1 MATDFLQ
8 QVQSVMEGRFMHDPV
23 LTENVASVDVW
34 DDEYIVVSEIQ
45 IPQEVGTI
53 SHYLMVHGAYD
64 SDGFDFCR
72 KIIHA
77 EHPSHQRAIL
87 SYIGEI
93 AEQLVQMFQS

>member
-1 MATDFLQ
+1 MATQFLQ
-8 QVQSVMEGRFMHDPV
+8 QVQSAMEGVFMHDPV

-53 SHYLMVHGAYD
+53 SHYLMTHGAYD
-64 SDGFDFCR
+64 SDGIDFCH

-77 EHPSHQRAIL
+77 ENPSHHWAIL
-87 SYIGEI
+87 SYIGQI
-93 AEQLVQMFQS
+93 AEQRAA